1 MLTIALGYEWQPV
14 QLTEEMATVD
24 PDRSGWE
31 SFCGAYETKGTGYL
45 IEKIYPENGD
55 LFAEI
60 FDTESGRRFAARMY
74 PFGENTFGI
83 RESSDDIVFEDG
95 CLTFG
100 DNSCKK
106 L

>member
-1 MLTIALGYEWQPV
+1 MLTIALGYEGQPV

-24 PDRSGWE
+24 PDRSGWG
-31 SFCGAYETKGTGYL
+31 SFCGDYESKGTVYL